1 MDDIYNNI
9 LEHIADGIRYA
20 RAKQIKE
27 NTIILD
33 KGIAIVNDLYFV
45 ENSAILHSKPMIMG
59 LEVKYQTNLRN
70 DFGCN
75 FIIGTKANE
84 EEKPKT
90 LSDYTIEELL
100 DEIKKR
106 AIL

>member
-1 MDDIYNNI
+1 MKEFYNDI

-20 RAKQIKE
+20 RAKLIKA

-45 ENSAILHSKPMIMG
+45 ENSTILHSKPMIMG
-59 LEVKYQTNLRN
+59 LEVDYEENLKN
-70 DFGCN
+70 DFGCH
-75 FIIGTKANE
+75 FIIGTKTNE

-106 AIL
+106 VNL